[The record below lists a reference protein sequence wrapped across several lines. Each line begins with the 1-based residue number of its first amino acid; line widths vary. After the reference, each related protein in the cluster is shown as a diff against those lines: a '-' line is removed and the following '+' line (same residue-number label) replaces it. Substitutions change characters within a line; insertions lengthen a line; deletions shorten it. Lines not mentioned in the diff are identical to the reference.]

1 MATLYEQ
8 VGGEAAVSAV
18 IDRFYD
24 TLLEDARVKDIFANT
39 DMTRQRRMQKS
50 FVTGV
55 LGGKKYTG
63 KSMREAHRHLN
74 LTDEHFQAVA
84 ENLVASLKHFNVSED
99 HIAQIMAIVATTKD
113 DVLGR
118 DPK

>member
-8 VGGEAAVSAV
+8 IGGEQAVSAV

-24 TLLEDARVKDIFANT
+24 TLLEDARVKDLFANT
-39 DMTRQRRMQKS
+39 DMARQRRMQKS
-50 FVTGV
+50 FVSGV

-63 KSMREAHRHLN
+63 RSMREAHKKLN

-84 ENLVASLKHFNVSED
+84 ENLEASLKYFKVSEE
-99 HIAQIMAIVATTKD
+99 HISQIMAIVATTKD